1 MKGKIIFAFLDIL
14 VFLALLFI
22 PSGDFTRTEGWI
34 QYIVSEPPFYDNPV
48 FIPERPGVARRAVQA
63 ARYRKPETLGQV
75 CCLWV
80 LGRIHHTV
88 LHYAA

>member
-1 MKGKIIFAFLDIL
+1 MKGKIIFAFLFIL
-14 VFLALLFI
+14 
-22 PSGDFTRTEGWI
+22 SGDFARTERWI
-34 QYIVSEPPFYDNPV
+34 QYIVSEPPFFDNPV

-75 CCLWV
+75 CRLRV

-88 LHYAA
+88 LHYTA